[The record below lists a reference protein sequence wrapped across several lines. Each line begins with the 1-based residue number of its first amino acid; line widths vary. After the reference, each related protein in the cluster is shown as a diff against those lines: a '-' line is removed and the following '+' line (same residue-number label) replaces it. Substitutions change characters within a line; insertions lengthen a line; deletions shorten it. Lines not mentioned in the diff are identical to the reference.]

1 MKLRSFVPVLCLLGL
16 LQASPAFASLSVF
29 QTFVGNVGVS
39 TDGFGSLSQTGTIS
53 ASVPAGA
60 TVLGAW
66 LYSSSHTFSG
76 SYVPG
81 GTLEGNALTYGGAV
95 VNSDAPFLFSNRAN
109 VTAIVKPIIDGGPG
123 GIYDFTVTE
132 SHSTQDGTALVVV
145 YELASLPVSTVGI
158 LDGFSATGG
167 DSTSISFAGG
177 LDPTAPGFFAEM
189 RLGIGF
195 SCGIEDGCTNQRS
208 NVTVNGTLITSNAG
222 NNDDAVGLAANG
234 NLITVGGFD
243 DPFSPMLPAYGDDHE
258 RYDLVPQIDLGDT
271 QILVETDNPTA
282 DDNIF
287 LAVFHVTGEG
297 RVTDPDAEVPEPGT
311 LSMLAL
317 AGGAFALRRRYQRR
331 GTKV

>member
-1 MKLRSFVPVLCLLGL
+1 MKLRSFVPVLCVLGL

-29 QTFVGNVGVS
+29 QTFVGTVGVS
-39 TDGFGSLSQTGTIS
+39 TDGFGSLSTLS

-66 LYSSSHTFSG
+66 LYSSSYTFG
-76 SYVPG
+76 ATYTPG
-81 GTLEGNALTYGGAV
+81 GTLDGNALSYGAPV
-95 VNSDAPFLFSNRAN
+95 VNSDAGFLFSNRAN
-109 VTAIVKPIIDGGPG
+109 VTSIVKPIIDAGPG
-123 GIYDFTVTE
+123 GVYDFTVTE
-132 SHSTQDGTALVVV
+132 SNSTQDGTALVVV

-167 DSTSISFAGG
+167 DSTSISFATG

-195 SCGIEDGCTNQRS
+195 SCGPSDGCTSQRS
-208 NVTVNGTLITSNAG
+208 NVTVNGTLITGNAG
-222 NNDDAVGLAANG
+222 DNDDAVGLAANG

-243 DPFSPMLPAYGDDHE
+243 DPFSPMLPAYGDDRE
-258 RYDLVPQIDLGDT
+258 RYNLVPQIDLGDT
-271 QILVETDNPTA
+271 QILVQTNNPTA

-287 LAVFHVTGEG
+287 LAVFQVSGEG

-317 AGGAFALRRRYQRR
+317 AGGAFALRRRHQRR
-331 GTKV
+331 KAQ

>member
-1 MKLRSFVPVLCLLGL
+1 MLMKLRSIVPVLCVLGL

-39 TDGFGSLSQTGTIS
+39 TDGFGSISQSGTIS

-66 LYSSSHTFSG
+66 LYSSSHSFSG
-76 SYVPG
+76 SYTPG
-81 GTLEGNALTYGGAV
+81 GTLDGTALAYGGAV

-109 VTAIVKPIIDGGPG
+109 VTAIVKPLIDGGPG

-167 DSTSISFAGG
+167 DSTSISFADA

-195 SCGIEDGCTNQRS
+195 SCGVEDGCTNQQS
-208 NVTVNGTLITSNAG
+208 NVTVNGTQITGNAG

-258 RYDLVPQIDLGDT
+258 RYNLVPQIDLGDT
-271 QILVETDNPTA
+271 QILVQTNNPTA

-317 AGGAFALRRRYQRR
+317 AGGAFALRRRYQQRQR
-331 GTKV
+331 